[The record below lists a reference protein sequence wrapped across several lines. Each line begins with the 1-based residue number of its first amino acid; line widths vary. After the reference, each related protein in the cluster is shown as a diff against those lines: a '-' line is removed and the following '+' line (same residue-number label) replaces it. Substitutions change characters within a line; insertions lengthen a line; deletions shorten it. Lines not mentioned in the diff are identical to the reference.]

1 MKLNYDVIQ
10 YSTYILSFIVGI
22 SGFIIYKLQNKI
34 IYAANCPIDSRKVTY
49 TPRDFDMNDY
59 EDLDI
64 KTKDGIKIKAFL
76 IKKYVD
82 EEKTKLAKS
91 TLVYFHANAGNMGHR
106 LPIVKSFVEECG
118 CNVLIISYRGY
129 GFSEGQ
135 ASEEGIKI
143 DAQTTLEYIFKRPDL
158 KDTKIVIFGQSIGGA
173 VAIYLAAKNQDRVHG
188 LILENTF
195 LTMRKLIPN
204 LIPLLTP
211 FTFLCH
217 EKWESEKEL
226 LKFTY
231 KKKDKNGRESFLP
244 ILLLS
249 SELDEIVP
257 TSQFEELCQI
267 LRNTRRESSTQKER
281 EIEESG
287 NTEPDIPEQKL
298 IREQYNVF
306 WYRFDN
312 VHHNDTCIHP
322 EYYNC
327 IRNWWNK
334 NIEDC

>member
-1 MKLNYDVIQ
+1 MKLNYDIIQ
-10 YSTYILSFIVGI
+10 YSTYVISVIVGL

-49 TPRDFDMNDY
+49 TPKDFEMDDY
-59 EDLDI
+59 EDLEI
-64 KTKDGIKIKAFL
+64 ETKDGIKIRAFL
-76 IKKYVD
+76 IKKFLD
-82 EEKTKLAKS
+82 IEKTKLAKS
-91 TLVYFHANAGNMGHR
+91 MLVYFHANAGNMGHR

-135 ASEEGIKI
+135 ATEEGIKI
-143 DAQTTLEYIFKRPDL
+143 DAQSTLEYILQRPDL
-158 KDTKIVIFGQSIGGA
+158 KDLKLVFFGQSIGGA
-173 VAIYLAAKNQDRVHG
+173 VATYLAAENQERVQG
-188 LILENTF
+188 VILENTF

-204 LIPLLTP
+204 LLPWLGP

-231 KKKDKNGRESFLP
+231 KKKINGTEKFIPVLM
-244 ILLLS
+244 LN

-257 TSQFEELCQI
+257 NKQFEEFCKI
-267 LRNTRRESSTQKER
+267 LRNTRREASTQKER
-281 EIEESG
+281 EIEENG
-287 NTEPDIPEQKL
+287 NTEPDTPDQILP
-298 IREQYNVF
+298 REQYNVY
-306 WYRFDN
+306 WHRFDG

-322 EYYNC
+322 EYYPC
-327 IRNWWNK
+327 IKSWWRK
-334 NIEDC
+334 NIDEN